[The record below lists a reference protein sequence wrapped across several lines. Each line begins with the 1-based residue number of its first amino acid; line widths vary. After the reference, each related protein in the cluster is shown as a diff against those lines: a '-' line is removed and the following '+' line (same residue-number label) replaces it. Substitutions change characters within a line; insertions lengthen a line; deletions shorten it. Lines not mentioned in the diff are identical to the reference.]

1 MHMQFFFSK
10 FQGSKA
16 SSFSNQNSREIVEV
30 FLKGILVP
38 STKFRSEKLKLKGG
52 IRILLVFNQNPG
64 RKISWHLS
72 FVTFKNIMQKNIVS
86 KKSCSCNSFFVNKA
100 NFKLTFGLQILRL
113 VVLFNGQGRMDT
125 FFTVFEE
132 IKKS

>member
-52 IRILLVFNQNPG
+52 IRILLAFNQNSG
-64 RKISWHLS
+64 RKISC
-72 FVTFKNIMQKNIVS
+72 NIQKYNAKKILFQ
-86 KKSCSCNSFFVNKA
+86 KKSRSCNSFFVNKA
-100 NFKLTFGLQILRL
+100 DFKLTFGLQILRL

-125 FFTVFEE
+125 FFTVF
-132 IKKS
+132 KKS